1 MSPDTQGLTRR
12 KTSSATSSG
21 LSAKGALSD
30 HDDQP
35 IYRGQ
40 RDRTAPVG
48 EECSVTVDGEPLD
61 CRYDLLSA
69 SPTGFE
75 WNYGGSGPAQLAIAL
90 LAHAFNDHFAVTHY
104 QRFKRNVVAEL
115 PENGWTLSKSEIE
128 RFAEGAEVLD

>member
-1 MSPDTQGLTRR
+1 MNPDTQGLTRGN
-12 KTSSATSSG
+12 TPSAASFG
-21 LSAKGALSD
+21 LSDEETLSD
-30 HDDQP
+30 HDSQP

-40 RDRTAPVG
+40 RDTTAPVG

-69 SPTGFE
+69 SPAGFE
-75 WNYGGSGPAQLAIAL
+75 WNYEGSGPAQLAIAL
-90 LAHAFNDHFAVTHY
+90 LAHALNDHFAATHY

-128 RFAEGAEVLD
+128 QFAENAEVLD

>member
-1 MSPDTQGLTRR
+1 MNSDNQGSSPENAP
-12 KTSSATSSG
+12 SAASSG
-21 LSAKGALSD
+21 LSAEGTLSD
-30 HDDQP
+30 HDSQP
-35 IYRGQ
+35 MYRGQ
-40 RDRTAPVG
+40 RDKTAPVG
-48 EECSVTVDGEPLD
+48 EECSVTVDDEPLD

-69 SPTGFE
+69 SPAGFE

-115 PENGWTLSKSEIE
+115 PENGWTLSKREIE